1 MCVREREREGGRGR
15 VRETVT
21 DIETHKQTDRQ
32 TDSRLRDTRQVEM
45 SNRYRDTTKV
55 ESDIDIDTEREN
67 KRYINLNTFE
77 TSDRDSRAGEK

>member
-1 MCVREREREGGRGR
+1 
-15 VRETVT
+15 
-21 DIETHKQTDRQ
+21 
-32 TDSRLRDTRQVEM
+32 M